1 MVAKLLDQCIAC
13 SASYDPKSREPLVM
27 SELPSRKWSHL
38 CADFYGPLP
47 SSDYLLVILDEYSR
61 FPEVE
66 IIRSLSAQ
74 IVILVL
80 DKIFS
85 FWGIPDKLKTDNGTP
100 FQSSDF
106 RCFAKDLGFHHQRI
120 TPYWSEANAVAERFM
135 KTIGKVCKCAHVDGK
150 SWKQELYRFFRN
162 YRATPHTSTGQAP
175 ATVLNSVPLKTKLFS

>member
-1 MVAKLLDQCIAC
+1 MVAKLLDECIAC

-66 IIRSLSAQ
+66 IIRSLSVQ

-85 FWGIPDKLKTDNGTP
+85 SRGIPDKLKTDNGTP

-150 SWKQELYRFFRN
+150 SWKQELYRFLRN